1 MSETQD
7 QLLIE
12 FEQQERW
19 RDMLG
24 EVLAA
29 LNGDGGHY
37 QTKHGA
43 GRAAIDG
50 LRTYYRLREHAEALA
65 TALEDADPPA
75 FLSLDSGMYFEC
87 AYCQG
92 ASPDREQVPHSDD
105 CEWLAIMTRV
115 RAYRESNH
123 G

>member
-1 MSETQD
+1 MKRSE
-7 QLLIE
+7 LRV
-12 FEQQERW
+12 EQARAVVRVW
-19 RDMLG
+19 
-24 EVLAA
+24 
-29 LNGDGGHY
+29 DG
-37 QTKHGA
+37 A
-43 GRAAIDG
+43 
-50 LRTYYRLREHAEALA
+50 RLREHAEALA